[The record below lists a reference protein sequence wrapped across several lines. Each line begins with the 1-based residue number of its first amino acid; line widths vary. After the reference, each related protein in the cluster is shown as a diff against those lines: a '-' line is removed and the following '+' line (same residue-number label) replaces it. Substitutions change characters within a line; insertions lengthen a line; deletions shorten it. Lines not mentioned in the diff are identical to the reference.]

1 MIFFFLNEK
10 KNTNEVLL
18 PRGRDEISAWHSFL
32 PHWLRNAPAFASER
46 GQWLQQM

>member
-10 KNTNEVLL
+10 KTPMRCCFLEAGMKSL
-18 PRGRDEISAWHSFL
+18 RDSFL